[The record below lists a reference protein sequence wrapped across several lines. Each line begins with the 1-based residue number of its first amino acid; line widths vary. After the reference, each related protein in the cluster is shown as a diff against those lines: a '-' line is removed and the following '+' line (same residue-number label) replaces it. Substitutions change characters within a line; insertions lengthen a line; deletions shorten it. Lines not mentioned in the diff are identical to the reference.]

1 MIEKGFGYAP
11 LCMPKK
17 QKINLEKVLASMNT
31 LCPKCGRVIQPAEIR
46 RVSFD
51 EIECPECGARFKTRP
66 SGE

>member
-1 MIEKGFGYAP
+1 
-11 LCMPKK
+11 MPKK
-17 QKINLEKVLASMNT
+17 QKINLEKVLAPMNT

-51 EIECPECGARFKTRP
+51 EIECPERGARFKTRP

>member
-1 MIEKGFGYAP
+1 
-11 LCMPKK
+11 MPKK
-17 QKINLEKVLASMNT
+17 QKINLEKALASMNT